1 MILLLMVVWWHCMRV
16 KCMQLTTTTTNKCC
30 CHNFNELKINGKKE
44 MINQDATENKPMMMI
59 TSNGSS
65 RSGINEAATIVKVNG
80 Q

>member
-16 KCMQLTTTTTNKCC
+16 KCMQLTTATNKCC